1 MGIIFRMHRSNRTPG
16 FVTVK
21 NLEFFPG
28 RHSFHFE
35 PDFCGQMNVVL
46 DERAPDHVG
55 FESDTELVVDEIY
68 TVVTP
73 DGQRYRVRIIRSAG
87 KRYWAAVIDA

>member
-1 MGIIFRMHRSNRTPG
+1 
-16 FVTVK
+16 
-21 NLEFFPG
+21 
-28 RHSFHFE
+28 
-35 PDFCGQMNVVL
+35 MNVVL